1 VVSPSELIDV
11 LWGDDPPRTASK
23 TIQAY
28 ISALR
33 RLLPPATIDTSP
45 GGYRLNVDPDDI
57 DITGFERDLGRGAR
71 ALEDRDLRQAAQFL
85 SRVVAMWRGEPL
97 VEVANQPMGMAEKA
111 RLEELLR
118 GAQDLW
124 VDARL
129 ALGEHATLIGDLEAA
144 VAAEPLRERRWEQL
158 MLALYQAGRQ
168 SDALRAFQRLR
179 GVLADELGLE
189 PGQAARDLEAA
200 ILGHDPALAPVLAR
214 TRPRFESD
222 TPGLPTGNVTFVFSD
237 VEDSTLLARRLGPW
251 YPVILEEHRSVVRAA
266 ITGQGGTEVETN
278 GDAFFF
284 AFSDATAAVC
294 ACVEAQ
300 GGLAAHTWPAE
311 GTIRV
316 RMGIL
321 SGVAEPTGSGE
332 YLSVA
337 VHQAHR
343 IMDAGHGGQ
352 ILCSETTAGLIR
364 HHLPDGMALVDRGAY
379 LLRGFDEPERI
390 FQVVHPDLESAFPP
404 LRASPAT
411 SHNLPNV
418 RTSFVGRVSDL
429 GALADLLGRS
439 KLVTVVGPGGVGKT
453 RLAVEAASRQVG
465 RFEGGIRLADLSTLE
480 DPGAVATTIAGAFG
494 VRALPHTD
502 PLEAVCRTLAGGHA
516 LLILDN
522 CEHVAGAARAAVEG
536 LLDGL
541 PEMSVLATSRQPL
554 GVTGEQLWRVAPL
567 RLPDPNA
574 SANEMAASEAVQL
587 FVERARL
594 ARPDFA
600 LTGANAIPVAA
611 ICRALDGLPL
621 ALELTSA
628 RVATQ
633 PLSDLASRLSEGL
646 GDIRNRY
653 GDSRE
658 RHATLD
664 ATMAWSYERLQD
676 DEASLLRSLSVF
688 SGGFTIEAVL
698 AVGTARSPRE
708 TLLNLVDKSLVTWDQ
723 DAGRYRLLDTI
734 RRFAADRLQEDGDLL
749 SARTAHAAFYCSVA
763 CGVSQDLTGPDQA
776 RTLEIL
782 SLDHDNLRRALGYL
796 LDQVDGAEDAL
807 RMLAAL
813 RRYWF
818 LRSDLVEW
826 TSSIEGLLQRED
838 PRVSPVVR
846 GQALVAATLSAA
858 YVDAAAA
865 RRWGEM
871 GLAVARSAGDDVSAT
886 EVSSLLAV
894 ISYFLGAPDPGLG
907 EQAVSMARRIG
918 DPRLVG
924 QALFGAAMSHMG
936 EPLEASRLYQ
946 EAVSVTA
953 RSGDRFF
960 HYFALANLGLLHQQ
974 LDNLPAAQSYLE
986 QAVELGRDL
995 GYRDPLVMSTLGR
1008 VLTDRGL
1015 LSEAYDR
1022 LDAAVHFPQN
1032 SPYQSA
1038 GAMRGAV
1045 HFAVAVSEW
1054 HIAARLFGFADV
1066 LLGRSGHG
1074 AWGDEPLY
1082 EQDRSLITSQLGDLF
1097 QSEYDFGAGLSWP
1110 KAVQMARTLERST
1123 RQEKDGPDDPHPR
1136 EVGAAGLEV
1145 RPDTPG
1151 TGELSKH

>member
-1 VVSPSELIDV
+1 LIDV
-11 LWGDDPPRTASK
+11 LWGEDPPRTATK
-23 TIQAY
+23 TVQAY

-33 RLLPPATIDTSP
+33 RLLPPATIETSP

-57 DITGFERDLGRGAR
+57 DVTGFERDWREGVR
-71 ALEDRDLRQAAQFL
+71 AFEEQDPRRAAALLSQA
-85 SRVVAMWRGEPL
+85 VAMWRGEPL
-97 VEVANQPMGMAEKA
+97 VEVANGPMGMAEKA

-118 GAQDLW
+118 GAQEVW

-144 VAAEPLRERRWEQL
+144 VSAEPLRERRSEQL
-158 MLALYQAGRQ
+158 MLALYRAGRQ

-179 GVLADELGLE
+179 RVLADELGLE
-189 PGQAARDLEAA
+189 PGEAARELEAA
-200 ILGHDPALAPVLAR
+200 ILRHDPALSRLDNQVP
-214 TRPRFESD
+214 TTSEPH
-222 TPGLPTGNVTFVFSD
+222 PGGLPTGNVTFVFSD
-237 VEDSTLLARRLGPW
+237 VEGSTVLARRLGTL
-251 YPVILEEHRSVVRAA
+251 YPVTLEEHRCVVRAA
-266 ITGQGGTEVETN
+266 MAGHGGTEVDTT

-284 AFSDATAAVC
+284 AFSDATAAVF

-300 GGLAAHTWPAE
+300 RGLGAHAWPAG
-311 GTIRV
+311 GTVRA
-316 RMGIL
+316 RMGVL
-321 SGVAEPTGSGE
+321 SGVAEPTGPRE
-332 YLSVA
+332 YRSVA

-364 HHLPDGMALVDRGAY
+364 HHLPDGMALVDRGIY
-379 LLRGFDEPERI
+379 LLKGFDEPERI

-439 KLVTVVGPGGVGKT
+439 RLVTVVGPGGVGKT
-453 RLAVEAASRQVG
+453 RLAVEAGSRQVSQ
-465 RFEGGIRLADLSTLE
+465 FDAGIRLADLSTIE
-480 DPGAVATTIAGAFG
+480 DSGAVATTIAGAFG
-494 VRALPHTD
+494 VRAVPHTD
-502 PLEAVCRTLAGGHA
+502 PLEALCRTIAGGRV

-522 CEHVAGAARAAVEG
+522 CEHVAAAARAAVET
-536 LLDGL
+536 LLNGMS
-541 PEMSVLATSRQPL
+541 EMTVLATSRQPL
-554 GVTGEQLWRVAPL
+554 GVGGEQLWRVPPL

-574 SANEMAASEAVQL
+574 NADEIAASEAIQL

-600 LTGANAIPVAA
+600 LNAANAVVVAA

-621 ALELTSA
+621 ALELGSA
-628 RVATQ
+628 RVAAQ

-646 GDIRNRY
+646 GDLRNRY
-653 GDSRE
+653 GDGTD
-658 RHATLD
+658 RHTTLD
-664 ATMAWSYERLQD
+664 ATIAWSYERLE
-676 DEASLLRSLSVF
+676 DEEAALLRALSVF
-688 SGGFTIEAVL
+688 AGGFTVDAVV
-698 AVGTARSPRE
+698 AVGTVRHPRE
-708 TLLNLVDKSLVTWDQ
+708 TLLDLVDKSLVTWDQ
-723 DAGRYRLLDTI
+723 DAGRYRILDTI
-734 RRFAADRLQEDGDLL
+734 RRFAADRLQEAGDLL
-749 SARTAHAAFYCSVA
+749 PVRRAHATFYCSLA
-763 CGVSQDLTGPDQA
+763 CGASQDLTGPDQA
-776 RTLEIL
+776 RTLEML
-782 SLDHDNLRRALGYL
+782 NLDHDNLRRALAHL

-826 TSSIEGLLQRED
+826 TSRIEGLLQRED

-871 GLAVARSAGDDVSAT
+871 GLMIARSAGDDVSAS
-886 EVSSLLAV
+886 EASSLLAV

-907 EQAVSMARRIG
+907 AQALSLARGIG
-918 DPRLVG
+918 DPVLVG
-924 QALFGAAMSHMG
+924 QALFGAAMSHMN
-936 EPLEASRLYQ
+936 EPSEATGLYQ
-946 EAVSVTA
+946 QAVSVTA

-960 HYFALANLGLLHQQ
+960 HYFALANLGLLSQQ
-974 LDNLPAAQSYLE
+974 LGNLPAAQGYLE
-986 QAVELGRDL
+986 QAVDLGMEL

-1008 VLTDRGL
+1008 VLTDQGL
-1015 LSEAYDR
+1015 LSDAYDR

-1038 GAMRGAV
+1038 GAVRGAA

-1054 HIAARLFGFADV
+1054 HVAARLYGFADV

-1082 EQDRSLITSQLGDLF
+1082 EQDRTLLAGELGDVF
-1097 QSEYDFGAGLSWP
+1097 QLEYEA
-1110 KAVQMARTLERST
+1110 
-1123 RQEKDGPDDPHPR
+1123 
-1136 EVGAAGLEV
+1136 GAALTWEKAL
-1145 RPDTPG
+1145 RMAHT
-1151 TGELSKH
+1151 LKR

>member
-1 VVSPSELIDV
+1 
-11 LWGDDPPRTASK
+11 
-23 TIQAY
+23 
-28 ISALR
+28 
-33 RLLPPATIDTSP
+33 
-45 GGYRLNVDPDDI
+45 
-57 DITGFERDLGRGAR
+57 
-71 ALEDRDLRQAAQFL
+71 
-85 SRVVAMWRGEPL
+85 
-97 VEVANQPMGMAEKA
+97 
-111 RLEELLR
+111 
-118 GAQDLW
+118 
-124 VDARL
+124 
-129 ALGEHATLIGDLEAA
+129 
-144 VAAEPLRERRWEQL
+144 
-158 MLALYQAGRQ
+158 
-168 SDALRAFQRLR
+168 
-179 GVLADELGLE
+179 
-189 PGQAARDLEAA
+189 
-200 ILGHDPALAPVLAR
+200 
-214 TRPRFESD
+214 
-222 TPGLPTGNVTFVFSD
+222 VFSD
-237 VEDSTLLARRLGPW
+237 IEDSTLLARRLGPQ
-251 YPVILEEHRSVVRAA
+251 YPVILEEHRRLLRAV
-266 ITGQGGTEVETN
+266 ITEQGGTEVETN

-284 AFSDATAAVC
+284 AFSDATAAVS

-300 GGLAAHTWPAE
+300 RGLVAHAWPAE
-311 GTIRV
+311 GTVRV

-321 SGVAEPTGSGE
+321 SGVAEPTGPGE

-364 HHLPDGMALVDRGAY
+364 YDLPDGMALLDRGAY

-439 KLVTVVGPGGVGKT
+439 RLVTVVGPGGVGKT
-453 RLAVEAASRQVG
+453 RLAVEVASRQVSQ
-465 RFEGGIRLADLSTLE
+465 FDAGIRLADLSTLE
-480 DPGAVATTIAGAFG
+480 DPGAVAPTIAGAFG

-502 PLEAVCRTLAGGHA
+502 PLEALCRTLAGGHA

-522 CEHVAGAARAAVEG
+522 CEHVAGAARAAVECLLNG
-536 LLDGL
+536 LS
-541 PEMSVLATSRQPL
+541 EMTVLATSRQPL

-574 SANEMAASEAVQL
+574 NADEVAASEAVQL

-594 ARPDFA
+594 ARPDFV
-600 LTGANAIPVAA
+600 LTGANALPVAA
-611 ICRALDGLPL
+611 ICRTLDGLPL
-621 ALELTSA
+621 ALELASA
-628 RVATQ
+628 RVAAQ
-633 PLSDLASRLSEGL
+633 PLSDLAGRLSAGL
-646 GDIRNRY
+646 DDIRNRY
-653 GDSRE
+653 RDGNE
-658 RHATLD
+658 RHTTLD
-664 ATMAWSYERLQD
+664 ATMAWSYQRLED

-688 SGGFTIEAVL
+688 AGGFTIEAVL
-698 AVGTARSPRE
+698 AVGTARHPRE
-708 TLLNLVDKSLVTWDQ
+708 TLLNLVDKSLVMWDQ

-734 RRFAADRLQEDGDLL
+734 RQFAADRLQAAGDLH

-763 CGVSQDLTGPDQA
+763 CEASQDLTGPDQA

-782 SLDHDNLRRALGYL
+782 SLDHDNLRRALGHL
-796 LDQVDGAEDAL
+796 LNQAGGAEDAL

-826 TSSIEGLLQRED
+826 TSSMEGLLQRED
-838 PRVSPVVR
+838 PRVSPIVR

-858 YVDAAAA
+858 YVDATSA

-871 GLAVARSAGDDVSAT
+871 GLAVARSAGDDVSAS

-907 EQAVSMARRIG
+907 DQALSMARRIG

-946 EAVSVTA
+946 QAVSVTA

-974 LDNLPAAQSYLE
+974 LGNLPAAQSYLQ
-986 QAVELGRDL
+986 QAVDL
-995 GYRDPLVMSTLGR
+995 GTDLSYRDPLVMSTLGR

-1038 GAMRGAV
+1038 GAMRGAA
-1045 HFAVAVSEW
+1045 HFAVAVGEW
-1054 HIAARLFGFADV
+1054 QAAARLFGIADA

-1082 EQDRSLITSQLGDLF
+1082 EQDRSLIAGQLDDLF
-1097 QSEYDFGAGLSWP
+1097 QSEYDFGAALSWE
-1110 KAVQMARTLERST
+1110 KAVQIARTLERSV
-1123 RQEKDGPDDPHPR
+1123 RQGKDDPDLAHPR
-1136 EVGAAGLEV
+1136 EIGGAGS
-1145 RPDTPG
+1145 RGRPG
-1151 TGELSKH
+1151 TPTT

>member
-11 LWGDDPPRTASK
+11 LWGDDPPRTATK

-28 ISALR
+28 ISSLR
-33 RLLPPATIDTSP
+33 RLLPPATIETSP
-45 GGYRLNVDPDDI
+45 GGYRLNVDPDEI
-57 DITGFERDLGRGAR
+57 DVTGFERDVGEGVR
-71 ALEDRDLRQAAQFL
+71 ALEDRDARRAAGFL
-85 SRVVAMWRGEPL
+85 SRAVTRWRGEPL
-97 VEVANQPMGMAEKA
+97 VEVANHPMGMAEKT

-118 GAQDLW
+118 GAQDLR

-129 ALGEHATLIGDLEAA
+129 ALGEHATLIGDLQAA
-144 VAAEPLRERRWEQL
+144 VAAEPLRERPWEQL
-158 MLALYQAGRQ
+158 MLALYRAGRQ

-179 GVLADELGLE
+179 RVLADELGLE
-189 PGQAARDLEAA
+189 PGQAARALEDR
-200 ILGHDPALAPVLAR
+200 ILRHDPALIWVESRVSTTPAPD
-214 TRPRFESD
+214 RPA
-222 TPGLPTGNVTFVFSD
+222 LPTGNVTFVFSD
-237 VEDSTLLARRLGPW
+237 VEDSTLVARRLGPQ
-251 YPVILEEHRSVVRAA
+251 YPAILEEHRRLVRAA
-266 ITGQGGTEVETN
+266 ITGHGGTEVETN

-284 AFSDATAAVC
+284 AFSDATAAVS

-300 GGLAAHTWPAE
+300 RGLAAHAWPAD

-321 SGVAEPTGSGE
+321 SGVAEPTGPGE

-337 VHQAHR
+337 VHQAYR
-343 IMDAGHGGQ
+343 IMETGHGGQ

-364 HHLPDGMALVDRGAY
+364 HHLPDGMTLVDRGAY

-390 FQVVHPDLESAFPP
+390 FQVIHPDLESAFPP

-418 RTSFVGRVSDL
+418 RTSFVGRVGDL
-429 GALADLLGRS
+429 SALADLLGRS

-465 RFEGGIRLADLSTLE
+465 QFDAGIRLADLSTLE
-480 DPGAVATTIAGAFG
+480 DAGAVATTIAGAFG
-494 VRALPHTD
+494 VRAMTHTD
-502 PLEAVCRTLAGGHA
+502 PLEALCRTLAGGPS

-522 CEHVAGAARAAVEG
+522 CEHLAGAARAAVAG
-536 LLDGL
+536 LLNGL
-541 PEMSVLATSRQPL
+541 PEMTVLATSRQPL
-554 GVTGEQLWRVAPL
+554 GVTGEQLWRVPPL
-567 RLPDPNA
+567 QLPDPGA
-574 SANEMAASEAVQL
+574 SADEVAASEAVQL

-600 LTGANAIPVAA
+600 LTAANAVPVAA

-621 ALELTSA
+621 ALELASA
-628 RVATQ
+628 RVAAQ

-646 GDIRNRY
+646 GDVRDRY
-653 GDSRE
+653 RDDSE
-658 RHATLD
+658 RHTTLD
-664 ATMAWSYERLQD
+664 ATMAWSYQRLED
-676 DEASLLRSLSVF
+676 GEASLLRSLSVF
-688 SGGFTIEAVL
+688 AGGFTIEAVL
-698 AVGTARSPRE
+698 AVGPARHPRE

-723 DAGRYRLLDTI
+723 DADRYRLLDTI
-734 RRFAADRLQEDGDLL
+734 RRFAADRLQEAGDLQ
-749 SARTAHAAFYCSVA
+749 SARTAHAAFYCSLA
-763 CGVSQDLTGPDQA
+763 CGASQDLTGPDQA

-782 SLDHDNLRRALGYL
+782 SLDHDNLRRALGHL
-796 LDQVDGAEDAL
+796 LDQVDGAESAL

-826 TSSIEGLLQRED
+826 TTSIEGLLQRED
-838 PRVSPVVR
+838 PRVSTVVR
-846 GQALVAATLSAA
+846 GRALVAATLSAA

-865 RRWGEM
+865 RRWGQM
-871 GLAVARSAGDDVSAT
+871 GLAVARSAGDDVSAS
-886 EVSSLLAV
+886 EVTSLLAV
-894 ISYFLGAPDPGLG
+894 ISYFLGAPDPDLG
-907 EQAVSMARRIG
+907 EQALSMARRIG

-924 QALFGAAMSHMG
+924 QALFGAAMSHMS

-946 EAVSVTA
+946 QAVSVTA

-974 LDNLPAAQSYLE
+974 LGNLPAAQSYLE
-986 QAVELGRDL
+986 QAVDLGRDL

-1008 VLTDRGL
+1008 VLTDRAL

-1022 LDAAVHFPQN
+1022 LDAAIHFPQN

-1038 GAMRGAV
+1038 GAVRGAA
-1045 HFAVAVSEW
+1045 HFAVAVCEW

-1082 EQDRSLITSQLGDLF
+1082 EQDRSLIAGQLGDLF
-1097 QSEYDFGAGLSWP
+1097 QSEYDFGAALTWP
-1110 KAVQMARTLERST
+1110 KAVQLARTLERSAG
-1123 RQEKDGPDDPHPR
+1123 QETDGPDSPHPR
-1136 EVGAAGLEV
+1136 EVGTAGS
-1145 RPDTPG
+1145 RG
-1151 TGELSKH
+1151 QA